1 MSESR
6 DILVSGSKSGY
17 RCQGTASRGWR
28 RKRRLV
34 SIKVNLEKQQKEIK
48 SLDQQ
53 LAQMLEADAVGK
65 EILYRRVCE
74 FEVSLLET
82 IALILLHCNQGTIK
96 LWYC

>member
-1 MSESR
+1 M
-6 DILVSGSKSGY
+6 
-17 RCQGTASRGWR
+17 
-28 RKRRLV
+28 V

-65 EILYRRVCE
+65 EILYRCE

-82 IALILLHCNQGTIK
+82 IALIFLHCNQGTIE

>member
-1 MSESR
+1 MEA
-6 DILVSGSKSGY
+6 
-17 RCQGTASRGWR
+17 QT
-28 RKRRLV
+28 LV

-65 EILYRRVCE
+65 EILCRCK

-82 IALILLHCNQGTIK
+82 IALIFLHCNQGTIE

>member
-1 MSESR
+1 M
-6 DILVSGSKSGY
+6 
-17 RCQGTASRGWR
+17 
-28 RKRRLV
+28 V

-65 EILYRRVCE
+65 EILYRCE
-74 FEVSLLET
+74 FEVSLLEK
-82 IALILLHCNQGTIK
+82 IALIFLHCNQGTIK

>member
-1 MSESR
+1 MEA
-6 DILVSGSKSGY
+6 
-17 RCQGTASRGWR
+17 QT
-28 RKRRLV
+28 LV

-65 EILYRRVCE
+65 EMLYRCE
-74 FEVSLLET
+74 FEVSLPET
-82 IALILLHCNQGTIK
+82 IALIFLHCNQGTIE